1 MTQDS
6 VLPTG
11 WGGEAGCPAGAVLQ
25 QQQNQ
30 GLERG
35 RPPGPPGEHSQ
46 YMRSRACSPILAG
59 TLLQLGLLFY
69 ADSPN
74 KSRTSQADCIGTYS
88 TGPRKSSVFGNWRTA
103 VCGRGA
109 PAPLPL
115 LHCCTHAAALR
126 GSHVK
131 LCTFK
136 VFIIF
141 PVCTS
146 CPGGAA
152 AGSRRTTGWGGQLGV
167 CKAAPS
173 VFRLPTGAAPA
184 ERTIYDTVAIQKIH
198 HEKGLLLV
206 PTPAVQSSTFFSS
219 RHSHCRQSG
228 LKAAPAAQTDARH
241 RCNTSPVLKELT

>member
-1 MTQDS
+1 
-6 VLPTG
+6 
-11 WGGEAGCPAGAVLQ
+11 
-25 QQQNQ
+25 
-30 GLERG
+30 
-35 RPPGPPGEHSQ
+35 
-46 YMRSRACSPILAG
+46 MRCSKENWLGFRASSLTSHALRCKHTILVG
-59 TLLQLGLLFY
+59 TLLQLWLLFY

-88 TGPRKSSVFGNWRTA
+88 TGPRKSSVFGNWRIA

-152 AGSRRTTGWGGQLGV
+152 AGSRHTTGWGGQLGV

-184 ERTIYDTVAIQKIH
+184 ERTTYDTVAIQKIH
-198 HEKGLLLV
+198 HEKSCCWCQHQLFNLRLSSHHV
-206 PTPAVQSSTFFSS
+206 TPIAGRV
-219 RHSHCRQSG
+219 
-228 LKAAPAAQTDARH
+228 A
-241 RCNTSPVLKELT
+241 